1 MSEVGTAPT
10 RAQRKD
16 RAAGAWTNLVEE
28 ADDGGE
34 GTVEPV
40 VNVYTKLKDN
50 KRCTSCALWGR
61 RRFFGDWEWREAK
74 PRCKKCVKD
83 SEKAKD
89 AAKFGK
95 RADFI
100 SMNRTASGARGDVA
114 SDFGDGARVRAVRAN
129 SAQARASDA
138 SRRPRSVAAL
148 RERRLSAGSANA
160 TNAGFGDDDDDDDDD
175 DATTTSPPISGFAG
189 FAKTSPRFSDGKRF
203 SSVAR
208 GTRGGGARRGAV
220 SASKSR
226 SPSVSPGGDDWAGAY
241 LSRRG
246 ERGYDPAA
254 EARALEAALPTRAQ
268 RVLER
273 AAILAGGGDGAF
285 RPTSTMSDAGPRGG
299 RALARRFGNGT
310 RAREPS
316 RTAVNLFSQKDEAR
330 DASALDATLTNDD
343 EDEDEP
349 FVSRVPEVRRSTL
362 YPGAGYVPVR
372 ERLSSGGA
380 GASTSGAFSAGRR
393 LSAFASSTL
402 NAHRRAAE
410 SAPVTPLYRRGGE
423 PHSLTGGLGGT
434 KEPSIG
440 FRPET
445 ETVTTPRADRVSA
458 SGPKGEKRPA
468 SYVAGLMGKSGF
480 QTSPERAAYGQS
492 VLEPSRAAGPRG
504 AASPF
509 AEVSSRTPR
518 ATSHLDARMG
528 SVPGSRPNAGRMS
541 AADLDRALF
550 ASRETLSATPEKTV
564 LKSRVSKPSQELDA
578 RLSMY
583 APSRSSGTRTKTLL
597 GKSESSESRQGVART
612 ARGALGVADLSKTV
626 HKNPHSPRG
635 SRLVGSGDELFDELR
650 PTPDHA
656 ATRAFGGGS
665 AVSTPFDAVPSAFE
679 ALALREANAAETD
692 ATESEGSEGSEGS
705 GKSPASRETAAAALA
720 SSPGSGLWYG
730 SSASTPGRAFRA
742 ILDACRLAEEDAF
755 AYKNLRSGR
764 FVLDPDGAAAR
775 AYLRRFVRDAHA
787 KGATPDWWTEAHS
800 ATLERRALDPAD
812 ELGLDFAEHIGAPSG
827 ATRDELVRRWGV
839 AGTEAL
845 RDFHFDVRPEPWEV
859 GREEEG
865 DDDVAE
871 PTEGEIRVADAEAA
885 RALALPEEPRDG
897 ADGAEPAHAVC
908 VVAPGSSLARA
919 DPADPA
925 GAAAKDSLRYGQ
937 TVVGLPDWEE
947 ADAATRGVVVA
958 LREAGAACAP
968 LGFFNGAHD
977 ETDAETDALDLRGK
991 KAVVFLGVGG
1001 EERDSAVPRDRDSTD
1016 SSSDVGFDGDGC
1028 RLVGASAARVDA
1040 LRAFVEAGGTFV
1052 VNGSGE
1058 HAERAFAW
1066 FGLPWRFAGERARG
1080 EYEPNVEACDAVF
1093 GEHLRLV
1100 SEKEQTRGSRGSATL
1115 RAWARGERGFY
1126 AVAGFDGV
1134 VHVTP
1139 AQRVFTRVGDSALS
1153 QEKKPDGSLA
1163 NVRDP
1168 CPLAAARFGLGLV
1181 VFAGDGG
1188 GGDATCELIAS
1199 LACSPPGETR
1209 EYPGR

>member
-1 MSEVGTAPT
+1 
-10 RAQRKD
+10 
-16 RAAGAWTNLVEE
+16 
-28 ADDGGE
+28 
-34 GTVEPV
+34 
-40 VNVYTKLKDN
+40 
-50 KRCTSCALWGR
+50 
-61 RRFFGDWEWREAK
+61 
-74 PRCKKCVKD
+74 
-83 SEKAKD
+83 
-89 AAKFGK
+89 
-95 RADFI
+95 
-100 SMNRTASGARGDVA
+100 
-114 SDFGDGARVRAVRAN
+114 
-129 SAQARASDA
+129 
-138 SRRPRSVAAL
+138 
-148 RERRLSAGSANA
+148 
-160 TNAGFGDDDDDDDDD
+160 
-175 DATTTSPPISGFAG
+175 
-189 FAKTSPRFSDGKRF
+189 
-203 SSVAR
+203 
-208 GTRGGGARRGAV
+208 
-220 SASKSR
+220 
-226 SPSVSPGGDDWAGAY
+226 
-241 LSRRG
+241 
-246 ERGYDPAA
+246 
-254 EARALEAALPTRAQ
+254 
-268 RVLER
+268 
-273 AAILAGGGDGAF
+273 
-285 RPTSTMSDAGPRGG
+285 
-299 RALARRFGNGT
+299 
-310 RAREPS
+310 
-316 RTAVNLFSQKDEAR
+316 
-330 DASALDATLTNDD
+330 
-343 EDEDEP
+343 
-349 FVSRVPEVRRSTL
+349 
-362 YPGAGYVPVR
+362 
-372 ERLSSGGA
+372 
-380 GASTSGAFSAGRR
+380 
-393 LSAFASSTL
+393 
-402 NAHRRAAE
+402 
-410 SAPVTPLYRRGGE
+410 
-423 PHSLTGGLGGT
+423 
-434 KEPSIG
+434 
-440 FRPET
+440 
-445 ETVTTPRADRVSA
+445 
-458 SGPKGEKRPA
+458 
-468 SYVAGLMGKSGF
+468 
-480 QTSPERAAYGQS
+480 
-492 VLEPSRAAGPRG
+492 
-504 AASPF
+504 
-509 AEVSSRTPR
+509 
-518 ATSHLDARMG
+518 
-528 SVPGSRPNAGRMS
+528 MS

-550 ASRETLSATPEKTV
+550 ASRETLSATPDKTV
-564 LKSRVSKPSQELDA
+564 LKNRVSKPSQELDA

-583 APSRSSGTRTKTLL
+583 APNRSSGTRTRTKTKTLL
-597 GKSESSESRQGVART
+597 GKSESSESRQGVERT
-612 ARGALGVADLSKTV
+612 SRGAFGVAEFSKTV

-635 SRLVGSGDELFDELR
+635 SRLAGSGDELFDELR

-665 AVSTPFDAVPSAFE
+665 AASTPFDAVPSAFE

-692 ATESEGSEGSEGS
+692 ATESEGSEGSTRGSGGSGGFGKS
-705 GKSPASRETAAAALA
+705 GKSGKSRETSRETGDGRAATLA

-742 ILDACRLAEEDAF
+742 VLDACRLAEEDAF

-845 RDFHFDVRPEPWEV
+845 RDFHFDVRPEPWWEV
-859 GREEEG
+859 GR
-865 DDDVAE
+865 DDDDDDDDDVVAE

-885 RALALPEEPRDG
+885 RALALPEEPLPDD

-919 DPADPA
+919 DPA
-925 GAAAKDSLRYGQ
+925 GAAAKEDSLRYGQ

-968 LGFFNGAHD
+968 LGFFNGNGAHD

-1001 EERDSAVPRDRDSTD
+1001 EERGVSAVPRDRDSTD
-1016 SSSDVGFDGDGC
+1016 DTHTMADSSLRSDFGFDGDGC

-1040 LRAFVEAGGTFV
+1040 LRAFVEAGGAFV

-1153 QEKKPDGSLA
+1153 QEKKTDGSLA

>member
-50 KRCTSCALWGR
+50 KRCASCALWGR

-100 SMNRTASGARGDVA
+100 SMNRAASGARSDVA

-160 TNAGFGDDDDDDDDD
+160 TNAGFGHDDDDDDDD
-175 DATTTSPPISGFAG
+175 DATTTSPPISSRFAG
-189 FAKTSPRFSDGKRF
+189 FATKTSPSPRFSSDGGKRKS

-208 GTRGGGARRGAV
+208 GTR
-220 SASKSR
+220 KSR

-273 AAILAGGGDGAF
+273 AAILAGTNYSYAGDGAF

-299 RALARRFGNGT
+299 RAIARRFGDFGN
-310 RAREPS
+310 REPS
-316 RTAVNLFSQKDEAR
+316 RTAVNLFSQKE
-330 DASALDATLTNDD
+330 SEGALDATEALEKDDED

-349 FVSRVPEVRRSTL
+349 FVSRVPEVRRSVL

-372 ERLSSGGA
+372 ERL
-380 GASTSGAFSAGRR
+380 TSGLGHSGTFSAGRR

-423 PHSLTGGLGGT
+423 PHGTRLTGGLGGT
-434 KEPSIG
+434 KEPGRIG

-518 ATSHLDARMG
+518 ATSHLDARVG
-528 SVPGSRPNAGRMS
+528 SVPGSRPKAGRMS

-550 ASRETLSATPEKTV
+550 ASRETLTATPEKTV
-564 LKSRVSKPSQELDA
+564 LKNRVSKPSQELDA

-597 GKSESSESRQGVART
+597 GKSESSESRQGVERT
-612 ARGALGVADLSKTV
+612 ARGALGVADFSKT
-626 HKNPHSPRG
+626 KNPHSPRG

-665 AVSTPFDAVPSAFE
+665 AASTPFDAVPSAFE
-679 ALALREANAAETD
+679 ALALREANAAETET
-692 ATESEGSEGSEGS
+692 ATEGGSEGSGGS
-705 GKSPASRETAAAALA
+705 GKSPAAATLA

-742 ILDACRLAEEDAF
+742 VLDACRLAEEDAF

-812 ELGLDFAEHIGAPSG
+812 DLGLDFAEHIGAPDG

-845 RDFHFDVRPEPWEV
+845 RDFHFDVRPEPWEEV
-859 GREEEG
+859 GRELG
-865 DDDVAE
+865 SAGVVAE
-871 PTEGEIRVADAEAA
+871 PSTEGEIRVADAEAA
-885 RALALPEEPRDG
+885 RALALPEEPEDDG

-908 VVAPGSSLARA
+908 VVAPGSSLA
-919 DPADPA
+919 ADPA
-925 GAAAKDSLRYGQ
+925 GAAAASLRYGQ

-977 ETDAETDALDLRGK
+977 ETDAETEDALDLRGK

-1001 EERDSAVPRDRDSTD
+1001 ADRDAANARDRDSTNET
-1016 SSSDVGFDGDGC
+1016 SSNDVGFDGDGC

-1040 LRAFVEAGGTFV
+1040 LRAFVEAGGAFV

-1080 EYEPNVEACDAVF
+1080 EYEPNEACDAVF
-1093 GEHLRLV
+1093 GERLRLV
-1100 SEKEQTRGSRGSATL
+1100 SEKEQTLSGSRGSATL

-1153 QEKKPDGSLA
+1153 LEKKTDGSLA
-1163 NVRDP
+1163 SVRDP

>member
-1 MSEVGTAPT
+1 M
-10 RAQRKD
+10 
-16 RAAGAWTNLVEE
+16 
-28 ADDGGE
+28 
-34 GTVEPV
+34 
-40 VNVYTKLKDN
+40 
-50 KRCTSCALWGR
+50 
-61 RRFFGDWEWREAK
+61 
-74 PRCKKCVKD
+74 
-83 SEKAKD
+83 
-89 AAKFGK
+89 
-95 RADFI
+95 
-100 SMNRTASGARGDVA
+100 
-114 SDFGDGARVRAVRAN
+114 
-129 SAQARASDA
+129 
-138 SRRPRSVAAL
+138 
-148 RERRLSAGSANA
+148 
-160 TNAGFGDDDDDDDDD
+160 
-175 DATTTSPPISGFAG
+175 
-189 FAKTSPRFSDGKRF
+189 
-203 SSVAR
+203 
-208 GTRGGGARRGAV
+208 
-220 SASKSR
+220 
-226 SPSVSPGGDDWAGAY
+226 SPGGDDWAGAY

-246 ERGYDPAA
+246 ERDYDPAA

-273 AAILAGGGDGAF
+273 AAILAGGGDGSF

-299 RALARRFGNGT
+299 RALARRFGHG
-310 RAREPS
+310 REPS
-316 RTAVNLFSQKDEAR
+316 RTAVNLFSQKDEAL
-330 DASALDATLTNDD
+330 DASALDATLAND
-343 EDEDEP
+343 DEDEP

-372 ERLSSGGA
+372 ERLTSGGA

-423 PHSLTGGLGGT
+423 PHSLTGGLGVT
-434 KEPSIG
+434 KD
-440 FRPET
+440 PET
-445 ETVTTPRADRVSA
+445 VTVTTPRADRVSA

-480 QTSPERAAYGQS
+480 QTSPERAAYGPS

-518 ATSHLDARMG
+518 APSHLDARVG
-528 SVPGSRPNAGRMS
+528 SVPGSRPKAGRMS

-550 ASRETLSATPEKTV
+550 ASRETLSATPDKTV
-564 LKSRVSKPSQELDA
+564 LKKRVSKPSQELDA

-583 APSRSSGTRTKTLL
+583 APSRSSGTRTKTLV
-597 GKSESSESRQGVART
+597 GTSESSESRPGVART
-612 ARGALGVADLSKTV
+612 SRGSLGVADFLKT
-626 HKNPHSPRG
+626 KNPHSPATRM
-635 SRLVGSGDELFDELR
+635 SSGDAFDELR

-665 AVSTPFDAVPSAFE
+665 AASTPFDAVPSAFE
-679 ALALREANAAETD
+679 ALALREANTAETATD
-692 ATESEGSEGSEGS
+692 AGSEGSGGSEGSEGS
-705 GKSPASRETAAAALA
+705 GGSGGSGGSPASRETAAAALA

-742 ILDACRLAEEDAF
+742 VLDACRLAEEDAF

-787 KGATPDWWTEAHS
+787 KGMTPDWWTEAHS

-812 ELGLDFAEHIGAPSG
+812 ELGLDFAEHIGAPDG

-859 GREEEG
+859 GNPREPEPAG
-865 DDDVAE
+865 DTAE
-871 PTEGEIRVADAEAA
+871 PMEGEIRVADAEAA
-885 RALALPEEPRDG
+885 RALALPEEPLPRDG
-897 ADGAEPAHAVC
+897 ADDAEPAHAVC
-908 VVAPGSSLARA
+908 VVAPGSSLATDA
-919 DPADPA
+919 A
-925 GAAAKDSLRYGQ
+925 GDAPSAYGQ
-937 TVVGLPDWEE
+937 TVVGLPDWED

-968 LGFFNGAHD
+968 LGFSRD
-977 ETDAETDALDLRGK
+977 ETDVETDALDLRGK

-1001 EERDSAVPRDRDSTD
+1001 RRERGAVPRDDFD
-1016 SSSDVGFDGDGC
+1016 DFDGDGC
-1028 RLVGASAARVDA
+1028 ALVGASAARVDA
-1040 LRAFVEAGGTFV
+1040 LRAFVESGGVFV

-1066 FGLPWRFAGERARG
+1066 FGLPWRFANERARG
-1080 EYEPNVEACDAVF
+1080 EYEPNVEACDVW
-1093 GEHLRLV
+1093 HLV
-1100 SEKEQTRGSRGSATL
+1100 SESRGSATL

-1139 AQRVFTRVGDSALS
+1139 AQRVFTRVGASALS
-1153 QEKKPDGSLA
+1153 QEKRTDGSLA

-1181 VFAGDGG
+1181 VFAGDNG